1 LLYRYN
7 SRYKKRKV
15 RRIFMNEG
23 ECRNLA
29 AVIRGLYLDATGKSW
44 IVCQD
49 FRGVKDS
56 AGISDSPEVSTPPE
70 SPAVP
75 RDAIVVDI
83 APAGGQDPSPFRFDE
98 EAAKILHEA
107 FTAWE
112 FERAPS
118 GVEAVTRTTRVRNFP
133 SCMAVKNGEST
144 EVLYW
149 IDRDLDAARKRME
162 ERNGALLEVV
172 RDCPPLEE
180 QKLDAAGRSNVV
192 KDRIAVV
199 TGGAQ
204 GFGEEIVR
212 GLAASGALVFIADL
226 NREGAEKLAESV
238 NAAEKRTAAVP
249 VTVNVAE
256 EASVEALFRT
266 IGETAGGLDLCIS
279 NAGVL
284 RAGSVLEQGV
294 EDFKFVTDV
303 NYTGYFIV
311 VKHAAR
317 LLKQQHLTAPA
328 WKTDIIQ
335 INSKSGLE
343 GSNKNGAYAGGKFG
357 GIGLTASFALE
368 LTAYNIKVNAV
379 CPGNFLDGPL
389 WSDPEKGL
397 FVQYLKAGKAP
408 GAKNI
413 ADVKAFYE
421 AKVPMKRGCTGADV
435 MRAVYYIVEQE
446 YETGQALP
454 VTGGQIMLH

>member
-1 LLYRYN
+1 MR
-7 SRYKKRKV
+7 
-15 RRIFMNEG
+15 G
-23 ECRNLA
+23 ECQSLA
-29 AVIRGLYLDATGKSW
+29 AVIRGLYLAATGKSW
-44 IVCQD
+44 IVCQESCGS
-49 FRGVKDS
+49 RES
-56 AGISDSPEVSTPPE
+56 AGFQESGGFPE
-70 SPAVP
+70 SAIP
-75 RDAIVVDI
+75 REAIVVDI
-83 APAGGQDPSPFRFDE
+83 APAGDREPSPFRFDE

-112 FERAPS
+112 FDRAPS
-118 GVEAVTRTTRVRNFP
+118 GVEAAARTQRVRKFP

-144 EVLYW
+144 EALYW
-149 IDRDLDAARKRME
+149 IDRDLDAARKRMA
-162 ERNGALLEVV
+162 ERDGSLLEIV
-172 RDCPPLEE
+172 RDRPFLEE
-180 QKLDAAGRSNVV
+180 QPPGLDAAGRSNVV
-192 KDRIAVV
+192 RGRIAVV
-199 TGGAQ
+199 SGGAQ

-226 NREGAEKLAESV
+226 NGEGAEKLAKGI
-238 NAAEKRTAAVP
+238 NAAEKRTAAVA
-249 VTVNVAE
+249 VKANVSDE
-256 EASVEALFRT
+256 GSVEALFRA
-266 IGETAGGLDLCIS
+266 IRETAGGLDLCIS

-303 NYTGYFIV
+303 NYTGYFLM

-368 LTAYNIKVNAV
+368 LVENGIKVNAI

-397 FVQYLKAGKAP
+397 FVQYLKAGKVP
-408 GAKNI
+408 GAKNV

-454 VTGGQIMLH
+454 VTGGQVMLH